1 MKRIVNYKKG
11 TKKIVCMGILIA
23 VMLCT
28 LVGCGKSK
36 YDDFNHEWGFVK
48 LTSGTQ
54 VLEASPLTVSVDPK
68 IEFDGTDVVFWFNG
82 NSHEGKLEYKD
93 DEYIVTFED
102 GWASLTAEIE
112 DDGDTLMI
120 KISKADVD
128 IDIEFKKK

>member
-11 TKKIVCMGILIA
+11 TKKIVRMGLLIV

-28 LVGCGKSK
+28 LVGCGKK
-36 YDDFNHEWGFVK
+36 NYDDFDHEWEFVK
-48 LTSGTQ
+48 ITSGTQ
-54 VLEASPLTVSVDPK
+54 VFEASPLTESVDPK

-102 GWASLTAEIE
+102 GWASLTVKIE

-120 KISKADVD
+120 NISKVNVD
-128 IDIEFKKK
+128 CEFKKK